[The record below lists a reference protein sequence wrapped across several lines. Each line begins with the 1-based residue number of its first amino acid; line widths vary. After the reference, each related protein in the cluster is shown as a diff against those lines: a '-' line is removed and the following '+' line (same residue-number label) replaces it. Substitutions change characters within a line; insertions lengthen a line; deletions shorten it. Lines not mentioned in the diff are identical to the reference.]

1 MQRLLSI
8 GQYAQLVGLSVSAL
22 RFYADSGL
30 LRPVQI
36 DQDSGY
42 RYYAPE
48 QIPVGQKIAAL
59 RRLDLPLDE
68 LSRLLE
74 ADPAQG
80 RLILE
85 RHEQRLL
92 ERFQAQRQQLQDV
105 GALLSGQRYV
115 PEVETTYRDWP
126 AQWVLSLTGAA
137 PTEVFGTFYQKA
149 LSELQR
155 QAAVGG
161 FTVTGYD
168 FGLYHADDYLG
179 GPLQVEVCLPVQAAV
194 PVTEFPVT
202 GQVRLLQLPACR
214 VICALHRADWQ
225 TFNLTYAALYDA
237 ASRADLKTGA
247 SYTLSQPG
255 GTELGFLLH

>member
-42 RYYAPE
+42 RYYAPD

-59 RRLDLPLDE
+59 RRLELPLDE
-68 LSRLLE
+68 LSRLLD

-85 RHEQRLL
+85 HHERRLY
-92 ERFQAQRQQLQDV
+92 ERFQLQRQHLQDV
-105 GALLSGQRYV
+105 GALLIGQRHV
-115 PEVETTYRDWP
+115 PEMAVTYRDWP
-126 AQWVLSLTGAA
+126 DQWVLSLTGAA
-137 PTEVFGTFYQKA
+137 PTETFGHFYAAA
-149 LSELQR
+149 LAELQR
-155 QAAVGG
+155 QAGDFSVVGG
-161 FTVTGYD
+161 D
-168 FGLYHADDYLG
+168 FALYHADEYLG
-179 GPLQVEVCLPVQAAV
+179 GPLQAEVCLPVQAAV
-194 PVTEFPVT
+194 PVTDLTVT

-214 VICALHRADWQ
+214 VICALHREDWR
-225 TFNLTYAALYDA
+225 TFGLTYAALYNA
-237 ASRADLKTGA
+237 ASQADLKTGA
-247 SYTLSQPG
+247 SYTLTRQG
-255 GTELGFLLH
+255 GNELGFLLL